1 MSESPS
7 RNRNENNT
15 PERERPSSPQ
25 TMSDAMLESP
35 NRNRNENNTPER
47 EQPSSPQTM
56 SDAML
61 ESPNRNRNENN
72 TPEREQPFSPQ
83 TMSDAMLESPN
94 RNENENNTSEREQ
107 RRSLTQTISDAADS
121 TRNFISNALGLRQEQ
136 DNMSTPTHL
145 RTENYSNVHTPRNL
159 LSPATVASSLAT
171 PRSISSPRTP
181 RRSQISHDNTPRKS
195 QTSTPRRR
203 INTNPENLAENPDN
217 DLLKEYYEG
226 IKSGSATPRTPR
238 RQQRRGD
245 IHSARSAKRLID
257 LDIQKGDEDVTMLE
271 AEEKITTDQIWG
283 TTIKVEEVRKSFKK
297 FLKEFKLSDLSR
309 RNGRSDDD
317 PFYIEYL
324 KIIERTEEFKFNL
337 DTQNLLAF
345 EDTHKLYYQ
354 IVRYPQEIIPILDYV
369 VAQMYT
375 ELHEKEPK
383 EDIRV
388 RPYNLGISK
397 NMRELNPSDIDQLV
411 CIKGLL
417 IRSSP
422 ILPEMAVAFF
432 RCSICDKSVEVEVDR
447 SKIDEPSRCPRKQC
461 NSSGTMVLIHNRS
474 IFKDKQVCRLQET
487 PDCIPDGQ
495 TPHTISLCLYDNL
508 VDIARPGDKIELTAI
523 YRSSPIRVN
532 NRQRTIKSLFKTYLD
547 VVHIRRSENIHENGD
562 NDFTQI
568 YHGLEDENKEV
579 ENKQEGFSHDHF
591 SRDQKRKQLTFTEA
605 DIQYFKELSKNPLLY
620 ETLAHSLAPSIFG
633 MDDVKKG
640 ILLQLFGGT
649 NKLFRKSGSPR
660 FRGDIN
666 VLLVGDPG
674 TSKSQML
681 QYVHKIVP
689 RGIYTSG
696 KGSSA
701 VGLTAYVT
709 RDPDTKQMV
718 LESGALVLSDG
729 GVCCID
735 EFDKMSDGTRAV
747 LHEVME
753 QQTVSVAK
761 AGIITTLNARTSI
774 LASANPIDSK
784 YDPKKSI
791 VRNID
796 LPPTLMSRFDL
807 IYLVLDKIDKQ
818 ADWELATH
826 LVSLYAEDSPFSA
839 SVNILPVETLAK
851 YIHYARIHYNPIIGN
866 DEAHKALVDAYV
878 SLRRL
883 GQDPRS
889 SENIVTAT
897 TRQLES
903 MIRLAEAH
911 ARMRLSNTV
920 EMADVEEAERL
931 LREAI
936 KLSALDPETG
946 RIDLDL
952 ITTGHGSYER
962 RLLTVMRDA
971 FQKML
976 NRRNI
981 TSINWK
987 KALEDF
993 NEQSDVKIN
1002 EKQFETMVNS
1012 LEQEGILRLAGNGND
1027 REIITLNEDDE

>member
-1 MSESPS
+1 MSESP
-7 RNRNENNT
+7 NN
-15 PERERPSSPQ
+15 
-25 TMSDAMLESP
+25 D
-35 NRNRNENNTPER
+35 
-47 EQPSSPQTM
+47 
-56 SDAML
+56 
-61 ESPNRNRNENN
+61 
-72 TPEREQPFSPQ
+72 
-83 TMSDAMLESPN
+83 
-94 RNENENNTSEREQ
+94 
-107 RRSLTQTISDAADS
+107 
-121 TRNFISNALGLRQEQ
+121 LGLREE
-136 DNMSTPTHL
+136 DEDVNDVNTPVYQ
-145 RTENYSNVHTPRNL
+145 RIEDDSNVYTPRNPL
-159 LSPATVASSLAT
+159 SSPATVASSLAT

-181 RRSQISHDNTPRKS
+181 ISRRSLRSLTNTPRRLHA
-195 QTSTPRRR
+195 STPQRKP
-203 INTNPENLAENPDN
+203 IDTENLAEDPETDI
-217 DLLKEYYEG
+217 LKEYYDG
-226 IKSGSATPRTPR
+226 INSGSATPRTPR

-245 IHSARSAKRLID
+245 IHSARSSKRFTD
-257 LDIQKGDEDVTMLE
+257 LDINEDHEDITMFE
-271 AEEKITTDQIWG
+271 DQERENRKDQIWG
-283 TTIKVEEVRKSFKK
+283 TTIRVEEVRETFKK
-297 FLKEFKLSDLSR
+297 FLKEFKLADRKLRDGLPVLESDNKS
-309 RNGRSDDD
+309 
-317 PFYIEYL
+317 FYIDYL
-324 KIIERTEEFKFNL
+324 ENIEKTEVFKFNL

-345 EDTHKLYYQ
+345 EDTYKLYYQ
-354 IVRYPQEIIPILDYV
+354 IIRYPQEIIPILDYV
-369 VAQMYT
+369 LAQIYA
-375 ELHEKEPK
+375 ELYKKEPT
-383 EDIRV
+383 EDLRV

-397 NMRELNPSDIDQLV
+397 NMRELNPADIDQLV

-432 RCSICDKSVEVEVDR
+432 RCSICDKSVEIEVDR
-447 SKIDEPSRCPRKQC
+447 GKIDEPSRCPRKQC
-461 NSSGTMVLIHNRS
+461 NSSGTMTLIHNRS
-474 IFKDKQVCRLQET
+474 AFKDKQVCRLQET

-495 TPHTISLCLYDNL
+495 TPHTVSLCLYDDL
-508 VDIARPGDKIELTAI
+508 VDIARPGDK
-523 YRSSPIRVN
+523 
-532 NRQRTIKSLFKTYLD
+532 
-547 VVHIRRSENIHENGD
+547 RSERIRNNDD
-562 NDFTQI
+562 NDFTQN
-568 YHGLEDENKEV
+568 YHGLENEDEEM
-579 ENKQEGFSHDHF
+579 EDGP
-591 SRDQKRKQLTFTEA
+591 DQLLKFGSGPKRKQPKFSEA
-605 DIQYFKELSKNPLLY
+605 DKQYFDDLSKNPLLY

-633 MDDVKKG
+633 MDDIKKG

-649 NKLFRKSGSPR
+649 NKHFKKSGSPH

-666 VLLVGDPG
+666 ILLVGDPG

-807 IYLVLDKIDKQ
+807 IYLVLDKIDRR
-818 ADWELATH
+818 ADRELATH
-826 LVSLYAEDSPFSA
+826 LVSLYAEDTPFSA
-839 SVNILPVETLAK
+839 GINILPIEILAK
-851 YIHYARIHYNPIIGN
+851 YIQYARIYYNPIIGN

-889 SENIVTAT
+889 SEKIVTAT

-903 MIRLAEAH
+903 MIRLAEAY

-920 EMADVEEAERL
+920 EISDVREAERL
-931 LREAI
+931 LKEAI

-952 ITTGHGSYER
+952 ITTGYGSYER
-962 RLLTVMRDA
+962 RLLTVMREE
-971 FQKML
+971 FQKMIDRTKVT
-976 NRRNI
+976 N
-981 TSINWK
+981 INWK
-987 KALEDF
+987 KALDDF
-993 NEQSDVKIN
+993 NEQSDVKID
-1002 EKQFETMVNS
+1002 EKQFETMIHS
-1012 LEQEGILRLAGNGND
+1012 LEQEGMLRLTGSGND
-1027 REIITLNEDDE
+1027 RTIITLNDE